1 MLQENP
7 GLTLERLVELKYS
20 SRMELADHM
29 LDELI
34 AAARQFGDAT
44 AREAADVLAAWDR
57 QALSTSTG
65 TLLFVFWVSSI
76 RRSENMYDLFSTPWD
91 LADPLT
97 MPRGLADPDGAVR
110 ALTEAADRIQA
121 VFGRLDVPWGEVARL
136 RRGSVDLP
144 ANGCEGNPFG
154 AFYVLRFDL
163 GYAPL
168 ETAEPVAAVG
178 GDSFVAAVE
187 FGETA
192 RARVLLSYGN
202 ASQTG
207 SPHVGDQLV
216 LLANGEMR
224 TAWRSR
230 DEIEA
235 NLEEHEV
242 LG

>member
-1 MLQENP
+1 
-7 GLTLERLVELKYS
+7 V
-20 SRMELADHM
+20 D
-29 LDELI
+29 DLI
-34 AAARQFGDAT
+34 AAARESDDAT
-44 AREAADVLAAWDR
+44 AKAAADVLAAWDR
-57 QALSTSTG
+57 QALPTSTG
-65 TLLFVFWVSSI
+65 TLLFVIWVSSI
-76 RRSENMYDLFSTPWD
+76 RRSEHLYDLFSTSWD
-91 LADPLT
+91 PADPLT
-97 MPRGLADPDGAVR
+97 MPSGLSDPGGAVQ
-110 ALTEAADRIQA
+110 ALTEAADQIKA

-136 RRGSVDLP
+136 QRGSVDLP

-192 RARVLLSYGN
+192 RARVLLCYGN
-202 ASQTG
+202 ASQPG
-207 SPHVGDQLV
+207 SPHIGDQLA

-224 TAWRSR
+224 PAWRTR
-230 DEIEA
+230 EEIEA
-235 NLEEHEV
+235 NLEAREQ